1 MSAPQQSGDRV
12 IAGNIYPSSF
22 MSSRFQ
28 GAANALYDRRYCA
41 GQTTPG
47 INGETKIVGIAN
59 GTIVAMPF
67 FVNDLVRI
75 DRMSMRVTAPGA
87 AGTKARFG
95 IYTSVG
101 RVNPYPK
108 DLIVQAAEQPVDVA
122 ALIEATVDAELP
134 AYSLVWMAAITNGA
148 VGAPAFRAVPWDSS
162 DSTVLGWNPLL
173 SRVDST
179 IQIAGHGYGP
189 LPAVFPDVSLAT
201 LGSGNVPV
209 VAIRFK
215 A

>member
-28 GAANALYDRRYCA
+28 GAAVAFNDRRYCA

-47 INGETKIVGIAN
+47 VNGEAKIVGMNN
-59 GTIVAMPF
+59 GVLWAMPF

-75 DRMSMRVTAPGA
+75 DRMSMRVQTPGA

-134 AYSLVWMAAITNGA
+134 AYSLVWMAAMTNGTI
-148 VGAPAFRAVPWDSS
+148 GAPAFRAIAWDSS
-162 DSTVLGWNPLL
+162 DCSVLGWNPLL
-173 SRVDST
+173 SRIDST
-179 IQIAGHGYGP
+179 IQVVGVGYGP
-189 LPAVFPDVSLAT
+189 LPAVFPNVALAT
-201 LGSGNVPV
+201 TGNGNVPV
-209 VAIRFK
+209 VAVRFK